1 MCTTMASTLFCVC
14 RGLCASLPEYE
25 STVRAGMRYVIH
37 RQLMA
42 LRFVHSSL
50 GTQLEDTLDKQVK
63 IMGVGGEEVR
73 KMEEGMMGWYR
84 EEVEGVMR
92 GE

>member
-1 MCTTMASTLFCVC
+1 MCTTMASTLFCIC

-37 RQLMA
+37 RQLTV

-50 GTQLEDTLDKQVK
+50 GTQLEETLDKQVK